1 MSDLFDAAAMYDDD
15 YLHFFATPVSTAAT
29 HLPDTGDGRSSTDT
43 DLIWRLLD
51 LRPGMTVLDLGCG
64 HGRIANRLAA
74 RGCIVTG
81 LDFSPV
87 FLDRARADAEA
98 LGVEVDYVH
107 GDMRDLPWTGR
118 FDRALSW
125 STAFGYFDDPTNRD
139 VLRQLR
145 RALTPEGRVAMD
157 LNNVVARLR
166 DFRPSRVAATRGEHD
181 LLADRYHLDPLTSRL
196 EVTRTVVR
204 DGRAR
209 TLTFV
214 VRLFAFPELRDWLLA
229 EGFRDA
235 EACGEDGGVL
245 STEHERMVVVA
256 NAG

>member
-1 MSDLFDAAAMYDDD
+1 MPDLFDATAMYDDD
-15 YLHFFATPVSTAAT
+15 YLHFFAAPSSTAAT
-29 HLPDTGDGRSSTDT
+29 HIPDTGDERSDADI

-51 LRPGMTVLDLGCG
+51 LRAGMSVLDLGCG

-81 LDFSPV
+81 LDFSPA
-87 FLDRARADAEA
+87 FLDRARADAAA
-98 LGVEVDYVH
+98 LGVKVDYVLD
-107 GDMRDLPWTGR
+107 DMRDLPWTGR

-125 STAFGYFDDPTNRD
+125 ATAFGYFDDDTNRD

-145 RALTPEGRVAMD
+145 RALVPDGRIVMD

-204 DGRAR
+204 DSRAR
-209 TLTFV
+209 TLAFV
-214 VRLFAFPELRDWLLA
+214 VRLFAFPELRNWLLDA
-229 EGFRDA
+229 DFRDVDGF
-235 EACGEDGGVL
+235 GEDGAIL
-245 STEHERMVVVA
+245 NAEHERMVVVA
-256 NAG
+256 SAR